1 MLSLPLFSLR
11 FLSAAGAA
19 VVLSAAVSAAEPA
32 IIAKARERIGAEAAI
47 AAVKSVH
54 YVGTLV
60 TADPA
65 DPTKQTR
72 AAIDI
77 VFQREGNGGDVKIM
91 QRIQATSDK
100 IIETTALSDYEAWQ
114 RKQDAADSSKWQQ
127 TLLGVEQIKR
137 LRANTWETLSFFR
150 GLEARGGRIEDQG
163 AATIDGTACQKV
175 AFIHAPNIVFTRYF
189 DKATGRLVFTETE
202 SGGTLK
208 EQGEI
213 VVAGLK
219 FPKTL
224 VTTTKSAKDQV
235 QTVTINIEKVT
246 VNEVF
251 PAALFAVPGL
261 SARK

>member
-1 MLSLPLFSLR
+1 MIISLR
-11 FLSAAGAA
+11 SLSAAGAA
-19 VVLSAAVSAAEPA
+19 LVLTLVAPAAELP
-32 IIAKARERIGAEAAI
+32 IIAKARERIGSEAAI
-47 AAVKSVH
+47 NAVKSIH

-77 VFQREGNGGDVKIM
+77 IFQKDAQ
-91 QRIQATSDK
+91 QRISATSDK
-100 IIETTALSDYEAWQ
+100 IIETTALDNYDAWQ
-114 RKQDAADSSKWQQ
+114 RKQDAADSTKWQQ
-127 TLLGVEQIKR
+127 TLLGPDQIKR
-137 LRANTWETLSFFR
+137 LRANTWETLGFFR
-150 GLEARGGRIEDQG
+150 GLEAHGGRVEDLG
-163 AATIDGTACQKV
+163 AATIDGVACQKV

-189 DKATGRLVFTETE
+189 DKATGRLTFTETE
-202 SGGTLK
+202 SGGTLR
-208 EQGEI
+208 EQGEL

-224 VTTTKSAKDQV
+224 VTTTKSPAGNV

-251 PAALFAVPGL
+251 PPKLFAVPGL
-261 SARK
+261 SGTK

>member
-1 MLSLPLFSLR
+1 MLPLPLFVLR
-11 FLSAAGAA
+11 FFSAAGTA
-19 VVLSAAVSAAEPA
+19 VVLSVAVSAAEPA
-32 IIAKARERIGAEAAI
+32 IIAKARQRVGTEAAI
-47 AAVKSVH
+47 SAVTSIH

-60 TADPA
+60 TADPT
-65 DPTKQTR
+65 DSTKQTR

-77 VFQREGNGGDVKIM
+77 VFQKNDR

-100 IIETTALSDYEAWQ
+100 IVETTALDTYEAWQ
-114 RKQDAADSSKWQQ
+114 RKQDAADATKWQQ
-127 TLLGVEQIKR
+127 TLLGVDQIKR

-150 GLEARGGRIEDQG
+150 GLETRGGKIEDLG
-163 AATIDGTACQKV
+163 SATIDGIDCQKV
-175 AFIHAPNIVFTRYF
+175 AFIHAPNIIFYRYF
-189 DKATGRLVFTETE
+189 EKATGRLVFTETE
-202 SGGTLK
+202 AGGTLR

-224 VTTTKSAKDQV
+224 VTTTKNNKDQV

-251 PAALFAVPGL
+251 PSSFFAVPHLGV
-261 SARK
+261 SK